1 MFAIYKRELKTYFN
15 SMIGFVFLAFFLIII
30 GLYTWAYNF
39 SYGIGNFEVTLNQVA
54 FLFILLIPILTM
66 RIVSEDYRQK
76 TDQMLLTAPVSITQV
91 VMGKY
96 LAVLSLFLI
105 GVAVIS
111 IYPAVIASYGTDVRL
126 VLAYG
131 GILGFALLG
140 ASYIAIGMFISSLTE
155 SQLIAAVL
163 SFVVML
169 LCYLVPGL
177 SSMLPTSAISQ
188 LLIVVIGI
196 LILCFAFYN
205 MTQNEVL
212 TIALAIV
219 AEAAA
224 IIVYAVKS
232 SLYEGLISKILDWLA
247 VSDRYNNFA
256 MGILDYSA
264 LLYYLSI
271 IFIFN
276 FLTVQVMTK
285 KKFN

>member
-131 GILGFALLG
+131 GIFGFALLG

-256 MGILDYSA
+256 MGIMDYSA